1 MTEATALLAALKASA
16 SFLEPLAGNLG
27 WDNLAWAG
35 QSYGFNTQRQRGVVV
50 HPPVV
55 TEVYPTYGTPMRLQ
69 PNRSCS
75 ERQ

>member
-1 MTEATALLAALKASA
+1 MTEATAPLAALKASA

-50 HPPVV
+50 PP
-55 TEVYPTYGTPMRLQ
+55 L
-69 PNRSCS
+69 
-75 ERQ
+75 